1 LIILFQR
8 YYIVINPPAFIMIT
22 SSQNP
27 KIQWVRSLQSRS
39 RQRREAGAFVIE
51 GVRLVEEALVAGYKA
66 QLVLYSNDL
75 SLQGQEL
82 VRAFETQGAPVE
94 QVSSKVM
101 RAASDTD
108 TPQGILV
115 VLPMIAK
122 PPPETL
128 TFVLIPESVR
138 DPGNLGTML
147 RTAEA
152 ASVDSVFLPEGTVD
166 AYAPKVLRSAM
177 GAHFRLPVVSASWEA
192 FRPEIKATSLKVFL
206 ADARG
211 GERYTQADL
220 SAPLALVVSGETEG
234 PSANA
239 LDLADAHLHIPMP
252 GGAESLNVAIAA
264 SILMFE
270 VVRQRSLRSLR

>member
-1 LIILFQR
+1 
-8 YYIVINPPAFIMIT
+8 MIT

-75 SLQGQEL
+75 SLKGQEL

-122 PPPETL
+122 PAPETL

-138 DPGNLGTML
+138 DPGNLGTLL

-152 ASVDSVFLPEGTVD
+152 AGVESVFLPEGTVD
-166 AYAPKVLRSAM
+166 QYAPKVLRSAM

-192 FRPEIKATSLKVFL
+192 IRPKISTASLKVFL
-206 ADARG
+206 ASARS

-239 LDLADAHLHIPMP
+239 LDIADAHLHIPMP

-270 VVRQRSLRSLR
+270 VVRQRSLRSPR

>member
-1 LIILFQR
+1 
-8 YYIVINPPAFIMIT
+8 MIT
-22 SSQNP
+22 SSKNP

-51 GVRLVEEALVAGYKA
+51 GVRLVEEALAADYKA

-75 SLQGQEL
+75 NPQGQEL
-82 VRAFETQGAPVE
+82 VRSFQSQGAPIE
-94 QVSSKVM
+94 QVSTRVM

-108 TPQGILV
+108 SPQGILV

-122 PPPETL
+122 SPPETL

-152 ASVDSVFLPEGTVD
+152 AGVESVILPEGTVD
-166 AYAPKVLRSAM
+166 PYAPKVLRSAM

-192 FRPEIKATSLKVFL
+192 IHPEIKAASLKVFL

-211 GERYTQADL
+211 GEKYTQADL
-220 SAPLALVVSGETEG
+220 NAPLALVVSGETEG
-234 PSANA
+234 PSEKA
-239 LDLADAHLHIPMP
+239 LDLADAHLYIPMP

-270 VVRQRSLRSLR
+270 VVRQRSLRPLR